1 MLRVESN
8 TNLEHL
14 EQDLDGFT
22 EFEDDIHF
30 DSDDPD
36 FEHRGSL
43 HDIFFGGKLYLL
55 LFKLLVCSG
64 LVGREKIFRNVCE
77 CCFFW
82 EELITGV

>member
-22 EFEDDIHF
+22 EFEDEIHF

-43 HDIFFGGKLYLL
+43 HDIFFGGKSLH
-55 LFKLLVCSG
+55 LFS
-64 LVGREKIFRNVCE
+64 
-77 CCFFW
+77 
-82 EELITGV
+82 

>member
-14 EQDLDGFT
+14 EQDLNGFT
-22 EFEDDIHF
+22 EFENDIHF

-43 HDIFFGGKLYLL
+43 HDIFFGGQSLALRATTTLGKE
-55 LFKLLVCSG
+55 LV
-64 LVGREKIFRNVCE
+64 F
-77 CCFFW
+77 
-82 EELITGV
+82 